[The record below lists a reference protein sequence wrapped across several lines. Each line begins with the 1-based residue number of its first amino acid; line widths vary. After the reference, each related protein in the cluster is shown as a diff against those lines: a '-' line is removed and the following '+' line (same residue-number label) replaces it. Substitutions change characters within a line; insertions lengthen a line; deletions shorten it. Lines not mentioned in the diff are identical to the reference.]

1 MIFSSAM
8 LSGGRHFDF
17 AIIKKVCFA
26 PMSEMVH
33 TFEPFV
39 PRRWLRGGHSQTIAS
54 YFMRRQN
61 HLPTA
66 EKRFYQVSDDTQLV
80 CDCHWQADK
89 INAMTV
95 IIVHG
100 LEGSSESSYI
110 RGATAK
116 ALAAGMNVVR
126 MNMRN
131 CGGTEKLTPT
141 LYHSGFSGDLAAVV
155 SQMIAE
161 DRVSRIALVGFSMGG
176 NLVLNLVGEWGAAA
190 PGEVRASAT
199 VSPVMDL
206 APSADALHN
215 RSNRV
220 YEIKFVRGLSRLF
233 RRKAMLFPGR
243 YDVSTL
249 NGIRSIREFDEK
261 ITAPYSG
268 FRDADDYYAR
278 VSSSRLATQIAL
290 PSLIIYSTDDPFIRL
305 LPETRD
311 KLRSNDFVKYIET
324 GRGGHCAF
332 LAAPNGYDGRWAER
346 TVVEFLQKF

>member
-1 MIFSSAM
+1 MNEIVS
-8 LSGGRHFDF
+8 
-17 AIIKKVCFA
+17 
-26 PMSEMVH
+26 

-54 YFMRRQN
+54 FFMRREN
-61 HLPTA
+61 HLPPA
-66 EKRFYQVSDDTQLV
+66 EKRFYEVSEDTQVV
-80 CDCHWQADK
+80 CDCNWQADK
-89 INAMTV
+89 INSTTA

-100 LEGSSESSYI
+100 LEGSSESAYI
-110 RGATAK
+110 RGTAAK

-155 SQMIAE
+155 SQLIGE
-161 DRVSRIALVGFSMGG
+161 DRLSRIVLVGFSMGG

-190 PGEVRASAT
+190 PRAVRASAT

-215 RSNRV
+215 RSNLV
-220 YEIKFVRGLSRLF
+220 YEIKFVRALSRLF
-233 RRKAMLFPGR
+233 RRKAKLFPGR
-243 YDVSTL
+243 YDVNRL
-249 NGIRSIREFDEK
+249 KGIRSIREFDEN

-268 FRDADDYYAR
+268 FRNADDYYTR
-278 VSSSRLATQIAL
+278 VSSSRLAGQIAL

-305 LPETRD
+305 LPETRAR
-311 KLRSNDFVKYIET
+311 LRGNDFVKYIET

-332 LAAPNGYDGRWAER
+332 LAEPNGYDGRWAER
-346 TVVEFLQKF
+346 TVVEFLRQF

>member
-1 MIFSSAM
+1 MNEIVRRF
-8 LSGGRHFDF
+8 
-17 AIIKKVCFA
+17 V
-26 PMSEMVH
+26 
-33 TFEPFV
+33 PFV

-54 YFMRRQN
+54 YFMRREN
-61 HLPTA
+61 HLPPA
-66 EKRFYQVSDDTQLV
+66 EKRFYQVSEDTQLV

-89 INAMTV
+89 INAMTA

-110 RGATAK
+110 LGTAAK
-116 ALAAGMNVVR
+116 ALAAGMSVVR

-155 SQMIAE
+155 SQLIRE
-161 DRVSRIALVGFSMGG
+161 DRVSRIGLVGFSMGG

-190 PGEVRASAT
+190 PSEVRASAT

-220 YEIKFVRGLSRLF
+220 YEIKFVRGLSRLY
-233 RRKAMLFPGR
+233 RRKAKLFPGR
-243 YDVSTL
+243 YDL
-249 NGIRSIREFDEK
+249 NRLKGIRSIREFDEN

-278 VSSSRLATQIAL
+278 VSSSRVAEQIAL

-305 LPETRD
+305 LPETRA

-324 GRGGHCAF
+324 ERGGHCAY
-332 LAAPNGYDGRWAER
+332 LAEPNGYDGRWAER
-346 TVVEFLQKF
+346 TVVEFLKQF

>member
-1 MIFSSAM
+1 MTFCSARV
-8 LSGGRHFDF
+8 GGSQHLDI
-17 AIIKKVCFA
+17 ATIKKVSLA
-26 PMSEMVH
+26 PMNEIVRR
-33 TFEPFV
+33 FVPFV

-54 YFMRRQN
+54 YFMRREN
-61 HLPTA
+61 HLPPA
-66 EKRFYQVSDDTQLV
+66 EKRFYQVSEDTQLV

-89 INAMTV
+89 INAMTA

-110 RGATAK
+110 LGTAAK
-116 ALAAGMNVVR
+116 ALAAGMSVVR

-155 SQMIAE
+155 SQLIRE
-161 DRVSRIALVGFSMGG
+161 DRVSRIVLVGFSMGG

-190 PGEVRASAT
+190 PREVRASAT

-220 YEIKFVRGLSRLF
+220 YEIKFVRGLSRLY
-233 RRKAMLFPGR
+233 RRKAKLFPGR
-243 YDVSTL
+243 YDL
-249 NGIRSIREFDEK
+249 NRLKGIRSIREFDEN

-278 VSSSRLATQIAL
+278 VSSSRVAAQIAL

-305 LPETRD
+305 LPETRA

-324 GRGGHCAF
+324 ERGGHCAY
-332 LAAPNGYDGRWAER
+332 LAEPNGYDGRWAER
-346 TVVEFLQKF
+346 TVVEFLKQF